1 MKYCPKC
8 GGVMVPVKKGDK
20 YYLRCRRC
28 GYEVEAT
35 EEDLKEYRIVHK
47 TSKSEKVVT
56 TKVISQ
62 VKKEGA
68 SPEDLE
74 TAKEEYYELVLDQLG
89 EYGD

>member
-8 GGVMVPVKKGDK
+8 GGVMVPVKKEGK

-28 GYEVEAT
+28 GYEIEAT

-47 TSKSEKVVT
+47 TSKNEKVVT
-56 TKVISQ
+56 TKIVSQ
-62 VKKEGA
+62 VRRAGTGKE
-68 SPEDLE
+68 ELE